1 MRKLTMLG
9 SLALTGAL
17 ALAVVG
23 GVGAAQS
30 KKPPTAGK
38 KPPTA
43 GKPSRS
49 ATPVFKLR
57 LKPNQEVPAIK
68 GLRADAVGSVTF
80 DLTRN
85 SSGAIT
91 SGDVIFYF
99 NYAFPGSVTISGLHV
114 HQGAK
119 GANGGIVVDSG
130 TNEPADADGVG
141 NVTKVV
147 AGAPA
152 TLEAILRN
160 PRGYYVNLHT
170 TTPNHAAGALRAQLH
185 NPTKR

>member
-1 MRKLTMLG
+1 MRKTMLFA

-23 GVGAAQS
+23 GVGAAPS
-30 KKPPTAGK
+30 K

-57 LKPNQEVPAIK
+57 LRPSQEVPAIK

-80 DLTRN
+80 DLTRDAA
-85 SSGAIT
+85 GTIT
-91 SGDVIFYF
+91 AGEVIFYF
-99 NYAFPGSVTISGLHV
+99 NYAFPSSVSVTGLHI

-119 GANGGIVVDSG
+119 GANGPIVVSSG
-130 TNEPADADGVG
+130 AAAVDPDGVG
-141 NVTKVV
+141 NVTTVV
-147 AGAPA
+147 GAAPA
-152 TLEAILRN
+152 QLQAILDN

-170 TTPNHAAGALRAQLH
+170 AVNPGGALRAQMH

>member
-1 MRKLTMLG
+1 MKKSTLLVVSLG
-9 SLALTGAL
+9 LLVAL
-17 ALAVVG
+17 ALAAVG
-23 GVGAAQS
+23 GATGAVA
-30 KKPPTAGK
+30 KKPPK
-38 KPPTA
+38 
-43 GKPSRS
+43 GKPSLS

-57 LKPNQEVPAIK
+57 LLPSQEVPASK

-80 DLTRN
+80 DLTRS

-91 SGDVIFYF
+91 SGEVIFYF
-99 NYAFPGSVTISGLHV
+99 NYAFPGSVTVSGLHV

-147 AGAPA
+147 SATPA
-152 TLEAILRN
+152 TLQAILDN

-170 TTPNHAAGALRAQLH
+170 TTPVYPAGALRAQMH

>member
-1 MRKLTMLG
+1 MIMRKSMLLA

-17 ALAVVG
+17 ALSVVG
-23 GVGAAQS
+23 AVGAAQS
-30 KKPPTAGK
+30 KKPPTV
-38 KPPTA
+38 

-57 LKPNQEVPAIK
+57 LKPSQEVPAIE

-85 SSGAIT
+85 SSGTIT
-91 SGDVIFYF
+91 SGEVIFYF
-99 NYAFPGSVTISGLHV
+99 NYAFPGAVTISGLHI

-141 NVTKVV
+141 NVTKIV

-152 TLEAILRN
+152 TLQAILDN

-170 TTPNHAAGALRAQLH
+170 TTPTHPAGALRAQLH

>member
-1 MRKLTMLG
+1 MRKTMLFA

-38 KPPTA
+38 
-43 GKPSRS
+43 PSRS

-57 LKPNQEVPAIK
+57 LRPSQEVPAIK

-80 DLTRN
+80 DLTRDAA
-85 SSGAIT
+85 GTIT
-91 SGDVIFYF
+91 AGEVIFYF
-99 NYAFPGSVTISGLHV
+99 NYAFPASVTIAGLHI

-119 GANGGIVVDSG
+119 GTNGGIVVDSG

-141 NVTKVV
+141 NLTKVV
-147 AGAPA
+147 AGSPS
-152 TLEAILRN
+152 TLQAILDN
-160 PRGYYVNLHT
+160 PRAYYVNLHT
-170 TTPNHAAGALRAQLH
+170 TTPAHPGGALRAQLH

>member
-1 MRKLTMLG
+1 MTKRTLLVT
-9 SLALTGAL
+9 SLALLGAL
-17 ALAVVG
+17 ALVVAGVAG
-23 GVGAAQS
+23 GADA
-30 KKPPTAGK
+30 KKPPK
-38 KPPTA
+38 
-43 GKPSRS
+43 GKPTSS

-57 LKPNQEVPAIK
+57 LKPSQEVPAIK

-91 SGDVIFYF
+91 SGEVIFYF
-99 NYAFPGSVTISGLHV
+99 NYAFPGSVTISGLHI

-119 GANGGIVVDSG
+119 GANGGIVVDST

-141 NVTKVV
+141 NLTKVV
-147 AGAPA
+147 AAAPA
-152 TLEAILRN
+152 TLQAILDS
-160 PRGYYVNLHT
+160 PRAYYVNLHT
-170 TTPNHAAGALRAQLH
+170 TTPAHPAGALRAQLH

>member
-1 MRKLTMLG
+1 MTKKAMLTKKSMLVA
-9 SLALTGAL
+9 SLALVGAL

-23 GVGAAQS
+23 GAGGAAA
-30 KKPPTAGK
+30 KKPPK
-38 KPPTA
+38 
-43 GKPSRS
+43 GKPSLS

-57 LKPNQEVPAIK
+57 LKPSQEVPAIK

-85 SSGAIT
+85 SAGAIT
-91 SGDVIFYF
+91 SGEVVFYF
-99 NYAFPGSVTISGLHV
+99 NYAFPGSVTISALHI

-141 NVTKVV
+141 NLTKVV
-147 AGAPA
+147 AGSPT
-152 TLEAILRN
+152 TLQAILNN

-170 TTPNHAAGALRAQLH
+170 TTPAHPAGALRAQLH

>member
-1 MRKLTMLG
+1 MTKRTMVVT
-9 SLALTGAL
+9 SLALLGAL
-17 ALAVVG
+17 ALVVVG
-23 GVGAAQS
+23 GAGGAAA
-30 KKPPTAGK
+30 KKPGK
-38 KPPTA
+38 
-43 GKPSRS
+43 GKPSLS

-57 LKPNQEVPAIK
+57 LKPSQEVPPIK

-85 SSGAIT
+85 SAGAIT
-91 SGDVIFYF
+91 SGEVIFYF

-141 NVTKVV
+141 NLTKVI
-147 AGAPA
+147 AGSPT
-152 TLEAILRN
+152 TLQAILDN
-160 PRGYYVNLHT
+160 PRAYYVNLHT
-170 TTPNHAAGALRAQLH
+170 TTPAHPGGALRAQLH
-185 NPTKR
+185 NPKKR